1 MSARCTSKEPKW
13 KKSFKISLCSRNS
26 NIFLE
31 KWWKNKKGKCSG
43 KVQSGPIGLI
53 KKNILLDKKLKVST
67 RKRMLKNRKVEEK
80 LESTVTSIRT
90 GQKKKEEELCEQEKY
105 RHDPWSIKCH
115 NLLGRDINKFERW
128 KCEKS
133 NYNIIYISLFIIL

>member
-1 MSARCTSKEPKW
+1 MWSAPKCQHGVQAKNHHEKRLLKYPCVPEIVTSFLKNVEK
-13 KKSFKISLCSRNS
+13 NS
-26 NIFLE
+26 NI
-31 KWWKNKKGKCSG
+31 KGKCSG

-105 RHDPWSIKCH
+105 RHDP
-115 NLLGRDINKFERW
+115 
-128 KCEKS
+128 
-133 NYNIIYISLFIIL
+133 